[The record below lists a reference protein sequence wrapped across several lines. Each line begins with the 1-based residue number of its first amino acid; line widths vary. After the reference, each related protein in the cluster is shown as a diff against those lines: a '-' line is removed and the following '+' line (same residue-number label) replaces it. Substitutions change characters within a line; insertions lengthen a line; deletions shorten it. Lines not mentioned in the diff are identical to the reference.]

1 MSADFYRGVLK
12 ILKYQFCC
20 GDDVTEVTNET
31 TGMILAASADSL
43 GTCDSVSGGKMMFAS
58 DGTNGLD
65 GKNGINGIDGTSCT
79 ATALS
84 DSSSYKIMCGEDSV
98 GVILN
103 GADGAQGRLDE
114 AGDGCSL
121 TDIGD
126 GTLLQV
132 CGEDSVTLYKA
143 FCGNEVYNPT
153 KMFCDVR
160 DFAVYDYVKIG
171 SQIWMAE
178 NLNYNYNNGTAT
190 SYCYNNSAENC
201 EKYGRLYTWAAV
213 MDSASVLA
221 KRGMAVVG
229 VRFALYPLPFVA
241 CVPRVGIC
249 LIQQNG
255 MR

>member
-114 AGDGCSL
+114 AGDGCSSETEL
-121 TDIGD
+121 FCRYAARIR
-126 GTLLQV
+126 LL
-132 CGEDSVTLYKA
+132 CTRLFAGMRYITRRRCFA
-143 FCGNEVYNPT
+143 
-153 KMFCDVR
+153 MFAISL
-160 DFAVYDYVKIG
+160 FTIMLK
-171 SQIWMAE
+171 
-178 NLNYNYNNGTAT
+178 
-190 SYCYNNSAENC
+190 
-201 EKYGRLYTWAAV
+201 
-213 MDSASVLA
+213 SVL
-221 KRGMAVVG
+221 KFGWLR
-229 VRFALYPLPFVA
+229 
-241 CVPRVGIC
+241 I
-249 LIQQNG
+249 
-255 MR
+255 